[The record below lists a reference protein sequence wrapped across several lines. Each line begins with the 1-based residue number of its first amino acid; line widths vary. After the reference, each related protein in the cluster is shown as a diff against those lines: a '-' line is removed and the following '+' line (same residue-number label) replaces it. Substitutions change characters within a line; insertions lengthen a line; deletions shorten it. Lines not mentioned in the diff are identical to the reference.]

1 MSVRLKKSQRFTLIE
16 LLVVIAIIA
25 ILAAMLMPALQKA
38 RDTAKKIDC
47 TNKVKQQGMFWQLYC
62 DGSDGYMVSN
72 VAKITGSTA
81 KEYYAL
87 LMVTSSAA
95 GMPCYMTYNQLA
107 DAINAGA
114 GSDIA
119 LRANRCRKLFKNYFE
134 CPSAPDT
141 NPLDG
146 TNYWTFKNF
155 PMPTGYGSNY
165 LIRNEKPA
173 ANPKLAVSK
182 ISELRKFTLSTL
194 PLLADNWK
202 IKMHFRA
209 SSDGDACLPR
219 DSAADNK
226 QPWGINGAHGNGS
239 NFLWADGHASFVD
252 NRPVNYMTDPW
263 TK

>member
-1 MSVRLKKSQRFTLIE
+1 MKKSLVKNCAGRFTLIE

-47 TNKVKQQGMFWQLYC
+47 TNKVKQQGTFWQFYV

-72 VAKITGSTA
+72 VGRLVGGGDK

-87 LMVTSSAA
+87 IMVTSPAA
-95 GMPCYMTYNQLA
+95 GMPCYMTYSQLSTQVS
-107 DAINAGA
+107 
-114 GSDIA
+114 GSDHATRATKSRA
-119 LRANRCRKLFKNYFE
+119 LFRKYFE
-134 CPSAPDT
+134 CPSSPEV
-141 NPLDG
+141 NPFNG
-146 TNYWTFKNF
+146 VNYWTFKNF

-165 LIRNEKPA
+165 LIRDEKPA

-202 IKMHFRA
+202 IKMHFSA
-209 SSDGDACLPR
+209 SSDTDNCLPR
-219 DSAADNK
+219 DSVADNK
-226 QPWGINGAHGNGS
+226 QPWGINGAHGDGS
-239 NFLWADGHASFVD
+239 NFLWIDGHVSFVN